1 MRSWKCHERHWIELS
16 TKRGKIRCRQT
27 MEPTNERKKAA
38 NNASS
43 DVRDTSRLDSTFS
56 TLNTA

>member
-16 TKRGKIRCRQT
+16 TKRGKIRCRKM
-27 MEPTNERKKAA
+27 MEPTNEKKKAG

-43 DVRDTSRLDSTFS
+43 DVLDTSRFDSTFKII
-56 TLNTA
+56 NTA